1 MANQQRALFK
11 RRTQTETQSRRN
23 YFRDYQKL
31 KKMSFSRAK
40 REFFMEKDAKR
51 KSGLPGPQTYDPKT
65 GRVSCLSKFYK
76 ISNNY

>member
-1 MANQQRALFK
+1 
-11 RRTQTETQSRRN
+11 
-23 YFRDYQKL
+23 
-31 KKMSFSRAK
+31 MSFSRAK